1 VDDGKVVATARFLP
15 PRPHVLGID
24 DGPFEKFAPGAEAPL
39 VGVMM
44 EGPDLVEAVALTRF
58 PVDGDGVTGFLGG
71 WIEALRFREAL
82 HAVLFGGITLAG
94 LALLDPE
101 ALARRLDLP
110 VLVLNRKP
118 PRNERLREAL
128 RTAGLEARI
137 AQLESAPE
145 SFAVGDVHVSA
156 SGASREEAKL
166 LLARTRGKS
175 ALPEALRVAHLIAR
189 ALATGQSRGR
199 A

>member
-1 VDDGKVVATARFLP
+1 
-15 PRPHVLGID
+15 VLGID
-24 DGPFEKFAPGAEAPL
+24 DGPFEKQAGAEAPL

-58 PVDGDGVTGFLGG
+58 PVDGEGVTEFLAA
-71 WIEALRFREAL
+71 WIESLRFRPAL
-82 HAVLFGGITLAG
+82 QAVVFGGLTLAG

-101 ALARRLDLP
+101 ALARRLDVP

-118 PRNERLREAL
+118 PRDGRLREAL
-128 RTAGLEARI
+128 CAAGLEARV
-137 AQLESAPE
+137 AQLERAPAGFPIAE
-145 SFAVGDVHVSA
+145 LHASV
-156 SGASREEAKL
+156 SGASREQAAL
-166 LLARTRGKS
+166 LLERTRGKS

-189 ALATGQSRGR
+189 AIATGESRGR